1 MSNVKLGRKVG
12 TKNMPK
18 VKPNLGIKNIRLDA
32 KHPFPEQ
39 LRAFRELLGIPQAE
53 MASRLGLAPSN
64 LQHFEKQNSTNGKNP
79 FASTKNNI
87 SETALKYAK
96 ALGAAKIEIL
106 L

>member
-1 MSNVKLGRKVG
+1 MSNLKLGRKAG

-64 LQHFEKQNSTNGKNP
+64 LQHFETQNLQTEKTLLHQQKTI
-79 FASTKNNI
+79 F
-87 SETALKYAK
+87 LKRP
-96 ALGAAKIEIL
+96 
-106 L
+106 